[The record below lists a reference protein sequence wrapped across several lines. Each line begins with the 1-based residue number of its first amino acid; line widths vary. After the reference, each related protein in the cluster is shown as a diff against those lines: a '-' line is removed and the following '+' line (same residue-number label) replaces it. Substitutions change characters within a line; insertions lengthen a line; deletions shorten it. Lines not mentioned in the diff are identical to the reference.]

1 MLASVLR
8 IPVKQITQRRFTGL
22 IILLLPLAWFFP
34 AVAGGVALVQG
45 DGWPQQLGVR
55 VLTGEMIA
63 GGALPLWN
71 PCVFGGMPLLATAYP
86 GALYPLNWL
95 FALLPPG
102 TAMNAVVI
110 ATFYVALVGAYRFA
124 RAMGSSRLGA
134 LVTGAVFA
142 FGGFMVMSLGNAA
155 MLAAAAWLPWILL
168 ALEKLRERV
177 SWRWIC
183 AGALLIALQSFACF
197 PQMSW
202 HTLLLGGAYFLFSV
216 ARLQPPRR
224 RFIAAVILLVCSGAL
239 ISMIQLLP
247 LRELQQQGAR
257 TSLTYENFSAWHFPL
272 RQIAALIFPYFFGG
286 ASSPPYHQ
294 PYRGA
299 WGLYVTA
306 GYVGLS
312 ALLLALIAIISVKR
326 RLVWFWSVTAVVALL
341 LSFGDSLPF
350 GVNHLLYH
358 LPVFSLF
365 RTSSRHLLEFDF
377 ALAVLAGTGVSRLEG
392 ADRQAVTATLKRSAL
407 IPGAVVLATAAA
419 YLKLSGRLTDAELL
433 APLLMFTLGLSA
445 VWWFGRRQTS
455 VAGGL
460 LLLVVI
466 CDLASFGQFLDWR
479 MLVFNVSQHL
489 ADPPTV
495 SFVKARESDLNNFRL
510 LSYAPN
516 PFDYNYELLNH
527 PNVSIARGLQSVN
540 GYDELRLLRPAAI
553 LGEMSVDGVVTDRTA
568 FGLAHQGFNLLNVKY
583 LFIERPEAKAAQSGP
598 EYAGVRFRE
607 TPLSLSLSAGSRA
620 ELIAD
625 GTANELVIVSA
636 MANSAGLSDG
646 QSVLKIRLHAKDGRV
661 IERELLAG
669 RDTSEWAWE
678 RADVRAVIRHRRA
691 QVIESWPV
699 NDSSGTFAGH
709 RYLARFTFDRAEIDR
724 IEIEYTQPEASLEL
738 FRASLFDA
746 AAQASIPLNVSL
758 LPAQRWRRL
767 TSFYG
772 VEVYENLLVL
782 PRAWFVRNVLLMSEA
797 EALRAIR
804 EGKLPDGRAF
814 DPAESALLQPG
825 APIIADADG
834 GEVSVTTYR
843 PQRIELQTSNQQAG
857 FLVLSEIDYPGWRA
871 LIDGQEAAI
880 HRTDY
885 TLRGIAVPAGAH
897 RIEFIYR
904 PASFSKGVLAAALG
918 VLMLAAAGL
927 LMKRKSAQSKQSGR

>member
-1 MLASVLR
+1 M
-8 IPVKQITQRRFTGL
+8 KQITERRFAGL
-22 IILLLPLAWFFP
+22 IILLLPLAWFLP
-34 AVAGGVALVQG
+34 AVAGRVALVQG

-55 VLTGEMIA
+55 VLTGELIA
-63 GGALPLWN
+63 SGALPLWN
-71 PCVFGGMPLLATAYP
+71 PYVFGGMPLLAAAYP

-102 TAMNAVVI
+102 AAMNAVVI
-110 ATFYVALVGAYRFA
+110 ATFYVALIGAYRFA
-124 RAMGSSRLGA
+124 RAIGSSRLGA

-168 ALEKLRERV
+168 ALEKLRQRV
-177 SWRWIC
+177 SWRRIC

-202 HTLLLGGAYFLFSV
+202 HTALLSGAYFLFAV
-216 ARLQPPRR
+216 VHLQPPRW
-224 RFIAAVILLVCSGAL
+224 RFIAAVVLMACSGAL
-239 ISMIQLLP
+239 ISMIQMLP

-257 TSLTYENFSAWHFPL
+257 TSITYENFSAWHFPL
-272 RQIAALIFPYFFGG
+272 RQIAALIFPYFYGG
-286 ASSPPYHQ
+286 ASLPPYHQ

-299 WGLYVTA
+299 WGVYVTA

-326 RLVWFWSVTAVVALL
+326 RLVWFWSVAAVVALL

-350 GVNHLLYH
+350 GVNHLLYR
-358 LPVFSLF
+358 LPVFNLF

-377 ALAVLAGTGVSRLEG
+377 ALAVLAGMGLNRLER
-392 ADRQAVTATLKRSAL
+392 AERKAVTQTLRRSAL
-407 IPGAVVLATAAA
+407 ILGAVVLATAIA
-419 YLKLSGRLTDAELL
+419 YLTANGRLMDAELL
-433 APLLMFTLGLSA
+433 VPLLIFTTGLTA
-445 VWWFGRRQTS
+445 VWWFGRRQTR

-479 MLVFNVSQHL
+479 TLVFDVSEHL

-495 SFVKARESDLNNFRL
+495 SFIKARESDLSSFRL

-516 PFDYNYELLNH
+516 PFDNSYELLNH

-540 GYDELRLLRPAAI
+540 GYDELRLLRPAAV
-553 LGEMSVDGVVTDRTA
+553 LGGMSVDGIVTDRTA
-568 FGLAHQGFNLLNVKY
+568 FSVAHQGFNLLNVKY
-583 LFIERPEAKAAQSGP
+583 LFIEHQEEKAAQTGP
-598 EYAGVRFRE
+598 VYAGVRFSE
-607 TPLSLSLSAGSRA
+607 PPLSLSLSAGSRA
-620 ELIAD
+620 ELMA
-625 GTANELVIVSA
+625 GGAAANELVIVSA
-636 MANSAGLSDG
+636 LANSAGLSDG
-646 QSVLKIRLHAKDGRV
+646 QLVLKLRLHAKDGRV
-661 IERELLAG
+661 IEREMQAG

-699 NDSSGTFAGH
+699 NDSSGTFAAH

-724 IEIEYTQPEASLEL
+724 IEVEYAQPAASLEL
-738 FRASLFDA
+738 FRASLFDSA
-746 AAQASIPLNVSL
+746 TQASSPLSVSL

-772 VEVYENLLVL
+772 VEVYENLKAL
-782 PRAWFVRNVLLMSEA
+782 PRAWFVRNILLLSDA

-804 EGKLPDGRAF
+804 EGKLPDGRTF

-825 APIIADADG
+825 APIIEDADG
-834 GEVSVTTYR
+834 GEVKITAYR

-871 LIDGQEAAI
+871 LIDGTETAI

-885 TLRGIAVPAGAH
+885 TLRGIAVPAGEH
-897 RIEFIYR
+897 RIEFICR
-904 PASFSKGVLAAALG
+904 PASFSKGLLAAALG
-918 VLMLAAAGL
+918 VLLLPTAGL
-927 LMKRKSAQSKQSGR
+927 LMRNRAALSVNRNASTDLTE